1 MNSTMLRRA
10 AFLLL
15 TTLLPAV
22 CLAADQGINIQLG
35 APAGAASK
43 YSAPLEILLAL
54 SLLSLAPAMLF
65 MMTAFTRIVI
75 VLSMLRQAIGMP
87 ETPPTQVLVSLAI
100 FLTIFTMS
108 PVFEKI
114 NTDAYQPYR
123 NGTVS
128 SESGVKIASG
138 HLRDFMVRQTR
149 EQDLMMMV
157 DLSHK
162 DRPKSLADVSFVQ
175 LIPAYMLSELKTA
188 FQIGFVI
195 FLPFMVIDLV
205 VSSLMMSLGML
216 MMPPASISLPLK
228 ILMFV
233 LIDGWS
239 LVARSLVGSF
249 VS

>member
-1 MNSTMLRRA
+1 MNTTMLRKA
-10 AFLLL
+10 ALVLGCI
-15 TTLLPAV
+15 LLPVV
-22 CLAADQGINIQLG
+22 CLAADQGISIQLG
-35 APAGAASK
+35 APVGDGSK
-43 YSAPLEILLAL
+43 ISAPLEILLAL
-54 SLLSLAPAMLF
+54 TLLSLAPAMIF

-75 VLSMLRQAIGMP
+75 VLSMLRHAIGMP

-108 PVFEKI
+108 PVFEAI
-114 NTDAYQPYR
+114 NSDAYQPYR
-123 NGTVS
+123 NGTLS
-128 SESGVKIASG
+128 SESGIQIASS
-138 HLRDFMVRQTR
+138 HLRDFMIRQTR
-149 EQDLMMMV
+149 EQDLMLMV

-162 DRPKSLADVSFVQ
+162 ERPKSLEDVSFVQ

-205 VSSLMMSLGML
+205 VASLMMSLGML